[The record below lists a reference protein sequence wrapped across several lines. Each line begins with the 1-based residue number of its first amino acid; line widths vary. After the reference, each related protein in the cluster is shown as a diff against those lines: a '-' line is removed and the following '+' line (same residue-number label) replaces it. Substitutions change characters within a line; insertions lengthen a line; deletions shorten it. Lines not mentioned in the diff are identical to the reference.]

1 MTGLGAGG
9 HDCIVRCIVVGLA
22 SAVAFLAGSVG
33 EAAACEP
40 PGCHAGSLIPA
51 GGTIPKNA
59 AGLRWHLGSG
69 VVDVGKPEKRIAITR
84 DGKKV
89 KFALVPID
97 GETMR
102 IEIDGG
108 LVEGATYRVQADNAC
123 GWFGPKKLES
133 TFEVGPEAPMPT
145 ELGRL
150 RAVTA
155 KVDTLRIGT
164 DAGSC
169 DVDEKAVFADL
180 EVVLAPSAAPWKE
193 LIDYTATVDGKPWHY
208 SQAINEAPLLGESFL
223 GRGKDRVYARCQPD
237 SFAFEGAGEGK
248 HDVALSGVVFGS
260 SATVATPTVALSL
273 SCADGAAL
281 GGTPSGAGADP
292 GPPNTTAAEA
302 VEPSVPPDDGKA
314 SGEAKPGAHASG
326 CRVGASSWS
335 AWLVLL
341 GPALVRRRRRRRR

>member
-1 MTGLGAGG
+1 MTGLQAGG

-22 SAVAFLAGSVG
+22 AGAAFLALAVG

-69 VVDVGKPEKRIAITR
+69 VVDVAKPDERIVVTR

-89 KFALVPID
+89 KLALVPID

-102 IEIDGG
+102 VEIAGG
-108 LVEGATYRVQADNAC
+108 LVEGATYRVEADNAC
-123 GWFGPKKLES
+123 NWFGPKKLVS

-150 RAVTA
+150 RTVTSKA
-155 KVDTLRIGT
+155 DTLRIGT

-208 SQAINEAPLLGESFL
+208 SQAINEAPLMGESFL
-223 GRGKDRVYARCQPD
+223 GRGKDRVYARCERE

-260 SATVATPTVALSL
+260 TAKVATPAVALSL

-292 GPPNTTAAEA
+292 GPPNTTAAKTEESSA
-302 VEPSVPPDDGKA
+302 PPDDRKGTP
-314 SGEAKPGAHASG
+314 EAKPGAHASS
-326 CRVGASSWS
+326 CRVGARPSTG
-335 AWLVLL
+335 WLLL
-341 GPALVRRRRRRRR
+341 VGLALVRRRRR